1 MTHKIEAI
9 FENGVF
15 RPLQPLP
22 HLAEHC
28 HVEISVDV
36 PGGNDGTVFRGPGI
50 LPDEDAAEMLRI
62 IEQEFEQVDEREWS

>member
-1 MTHKIEAI
+1 MTHKVEAI

-22 HLAEHC
+22 HLTERS
-28 HVEISVDV
+28 HVEISVEV
-36 PGGNDGTVFRGPGI
+36 PSENGASVFRGPGI

-62 IEQEFEQVDEREWS
+62 IHEEFEQVDERDWS

>member
-1 MTHKIEAI
+1 
-9 FENGVF
+9 
-15 RPLQPLP
+15 
-22 HLAEHC
+22 LAEHC